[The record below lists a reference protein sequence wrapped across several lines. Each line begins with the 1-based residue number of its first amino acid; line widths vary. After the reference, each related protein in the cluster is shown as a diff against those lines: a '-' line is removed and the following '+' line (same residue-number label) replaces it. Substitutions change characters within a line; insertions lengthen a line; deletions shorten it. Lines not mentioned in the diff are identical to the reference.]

1 MAFSPALAKSHQI
14 IFIAQHPNNH
24 PSLHRSRFKRPCP
37 LLATALQRPN
47 TLPAHFKRKEKM
59 EYFGIIISIAIVLFS
74 ADTLTEGASK
84 IARKLSM
91 SEMLIGLTI
100 VAMGTSLPELC
111 VSITSAV
118 NGVADMAVGNVIG
131 SNIFNIFMIVGL
143 CAMVNPMSVA
153 PTTVKRDLP
162 FMFFASL
169 ALIAILFDSRVSR
182 LEGALL
188 LLAFIAF
195 TSHTI
200 IHAKK
205 EEVKEGTQQEKNVDA
220 EKKQSKMAKIFKN
233 PILQIL
239 CGIGGLILGS
249 NFFVAYATTVAH
261 SLGISE
267 AVIGIVILG
276 FGTSLPE
283 LATSL
288 VAATKGKTSIALGNV
303 IGSCVFNILMIVGV
317 TATIL
322 PLDTREITI
331 LDLVM
336 LFAGAFLLWLFSF
349 TKKTMERWEGGV
361 LFLIFVGYLTF
372 LLV

>member
-1 MAFSPALAKSHQI
+1 
-14 IFIAQHPNNH
+14 
-24 PSLHRSRFKRPCP
+24 
-37 LLATALQRPN
+37 
-47 TLPAHFKRKEKM
+47 M
-59 EYFGIIISIAIVLFS
+59 EYFGIIFSIAIVLFS

-131 SNIFNIFMIVGL
+131 SNIFNVFMIVGL

-205 EEVKEGTQQEKNVDA
+205 EEVKEGTQQETIV
-220 EKKQSKMAKIFKN
+220 EGETQSKMAKIFKN

-349 TKKTMERWEGGV
+349 TKKTMERWEGCV

>member
-1 MAFSPALAKSHQI
+1 
-14 IFIAQHPNNH
+14 
-24 PSLHRSRFKRPCP
+24 
-37 LLATALQRPN
+37 
-47 TLPAHFKRKEKM
+47 M
-59 EYFGIIISIAIVLFS
+59 EYLGIIISIAIVLAS

-84 IARKLSM
+84 IARKLNM

-118 NGVADMAVGNVIG
+118 SGVADMAVGNVIG

-182 LEGALL
+182 LEGTLL

-195 TSHTI
+195 MAYTI
-200 IHAKK
+200 IHARK
-205 EEVKEGTQQEKNVDA
+205 EEQTTSTQQEQNADA
-220 EKKQSKMAKIFKN
+220 EKKTSKMAKIFKN
-233 PILQIL
+233 PILQIV

-249 NFFVAYATTVAH
+249 NVFVAEATTVAH

-317 TATIL
+317 TAAIL
-322 PLDTREITI
+322 P
-331 LDLVM
+331 
-336 LFAGAFLLWLFSF
+336 
-349 TKKTMERWEGGV
+349 
-361 LFLIFVGYLTF
+361 
-372 LLV
+372 